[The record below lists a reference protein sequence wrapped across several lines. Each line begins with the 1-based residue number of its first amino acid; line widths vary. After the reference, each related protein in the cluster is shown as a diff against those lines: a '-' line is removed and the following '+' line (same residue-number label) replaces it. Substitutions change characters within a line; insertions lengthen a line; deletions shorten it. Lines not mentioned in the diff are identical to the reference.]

1 MKNKLISFLLII
13 TCALSCQKNEQLH
26 TVSVQ
31 EFSEFINETGYI
43 TDAEKFG
50 WSFIQKTVYD
60 YEIVKNISWKNPSGK
75 GEAKP
80 DFPVTQVSYNDV
92 VAYCKWANK
101 KLPNYNDYWRLAN
114 KDKKPLN
121 FNTIQMYEAN
131 KYNVVGNV
139 WDITTPLDKNKIRL
153 AGGSYLCSENTC
165 NGILP
170 TRELIVDATTSNSHI
185 GFSVI
190 K

>member
-1 MKNKLISFLLII
+1 MKIKLISFLLLV
-13 TCALSCQKNEQLH
+13 TCVISCQKKEQLH
-26 TVSVQ
+26 TVSVK
-31 EFSEFINETGYI
+31 EFAKFINDTGYI

-60 YEIVKNISWKNPSGK
+60 YEIVKNVNWKNPSGK
-75 GEAKP
+75 YEAKP
-80 DFPVTQVSYNDV
+80 DFPVTQVSLNDV
-92 VAYCKWANK
+92 IAYCKWANK
-101 KLPNYNDYWRLAN
+101 KLPTYKEYWKLA
-114 KDKKPLN
+114 KLDKKPLN
-121 FNTIQMYEAN
+121 FNTLQIYQAN

-139 WDITTPLDKNKIRL
+139 WDITSPIEQNKIRL

-170 TRELIVDATTSNSHI
+170 NRVLFIDPTTSNNHI
-185 GFSVI
+185 GFSII

>member
-1 MKNKLISFLLII
+1 MKLKLIPFLLLVIVV
-13 TCALSCQKNEQLH
+13 LSCQKNEQLH

-31 EFSEFINETGYI
+31 EFSEFVNETGYI

-75 GEAKP
+75 EKAKP
-80 DFPVTQVSYNDV
+80 DLPVTQVSYNDV
-92 VAYCKWANK
+92 KAYCKWANK
-101 KLPNYNDYWRLAN
+101 KLPNYKEYWKLA
-114 KDKKPLN
+114 KSDDRPLN
-121 FNTIQMYEAN
+121 FNTIQIYQAN

-139 WDITTPLDKNKIRL
+139 WDITAPLKKDKIRL

-170 TRELIVDATTSNSHI
+170 ARELFVDAATSNNHI
-185 GFSVI
+185 GFSII